1 MCSGSTWILEK
12 AGVLELLT
20 KSLVQPYEEPEKPN
34 DALTYLK
41 KTVGGSEDDKTVIE
55 RQKLIKDSD
64 DKEYTIEITMNS
76 DTEVSKIVYNILVD
90 DTFKSLENNEGIF
103 QSDQDDT
110 DEEGMKKLNQ
120 KMLPILTCQLQNL
133 NLQQPQNIMICLT
146 WMQQS

>member
-1 MCSGSTWILEK
+1 MWNDTIFSRFIFLSMSSAKSTQDAKKDVFRKYLVEK

-20 KSLVQPYEEPEKPN
+20 KSLVQPYHEPEKHN

-76 DTEVSKIVYNILVD
+76 DTEVSKIVYNIHVD
-90 DTFKSLENNEGIF
+90 DTFKFLENHEGIF

-110 DEEGMKKLNQ
+110 DEEGMK
-120 KMLPILTCQLQNL
+120 
-133 NLQQPQNIMICLT
+133 
-146 WMQQS
+146 

>member
-1 MCSGSTWILEK
+1 MPRRMCLGGSTWILEK

-64 DKEYTIEITMNS
+64 DKEYTDEITMNS

-90 DTFKSLENNEGIF
+90 DTFKS
-103 QSDQDDT
+103 
-110 DEEGMKKLNQ
+110 
-120 KMLPILTCQLQNL
+120 
-133 NLQQPQNIMICLT
+133 
-146 WMQQS
+146 